1 MAETGEQAQS
11 PIHSS
16 TLGLILGTQYLV
28 TDPTSKHA
36 ALIDTVLDYDP
47 ASGTLSTASA
57 DGILAFIRNHGFTVT
72 KILETHAHADHLTAS
87 QYFKH
92 HLPGD
97 VPICI
102 GERIAQVQKHFAPVY
117 GLAPQNL
124 TTSFDIFLK
133 DDEVFML
140 GNLPVQVM
148 HLPGH
153 TPDHI
158 GYLVGKS
165 VFTGDSIFMPDLG
178 SARADFPGGDA
189 RALYRS
195 LQKLLSLPADYEIFV
210 GHDYPNGREKNC
222 ATTVAEQRQRNKH
235 VKDGTTE
242 RDFVEFRT
250 QRDKVLKVPRLIHPS
265 LQVNVR
271 AGRLPPPDPE
281 TGLSY
286 FRTPLC
292 GALDI

>member
-1 MAETGEQAQS
+1 MV
-11 PIHSS
+11 S
-16 TLGLILGTQYLV
+16 TRQRTNSANDFCGLITEMQYVV
-28 TDPTSKHA
+28 TDPSTKDA
-36 ALIDTVLDYDP
+36 VLIDTVLDYDP
-47 ASGTLSTASA
+47 ASGTLSTSTA
-57 DGILAFIRNHGFTVT
+57 DGILAFVRNHALNVT

-87 QYFKH
+87 QYLKH
-92 HLPGD
+92 HLPGN
-97 VPICI
+97 VPVCI
-102 GERIAQVQKHFAPVY
+102 GERIAQVQKHLAPVY

-124 TTSFDIFLK
+124 ATTFDIFLK

-189 RALYRS
+189 RALYHS
-195 LQKLLSLPADYEIFV
+195 LQKLLSLPSDYEIFV
-210 GHDYPNGREKNC
+210 GHDYPTGREKNC
-222 ATTVAEQRQRNKH
+222 VTTVAEQRLNNKH
-235 VKDGTTE
+235 VKIGTTE
-242 RDFVEFRT
+242 RDFVDFRT
-250 QRDKVLKVPRLIHPS
+250 ARDKVLKAPRLIHPS

-271 AGRLPPPDPE
+271 AGRLPPPDPA

>member
-1 MAETGEQAQS
+1 MGHQDYPSLTL
-11 PIHSS
+11 SS
-16 TLGLILGTQYLV
+16 SHRQILGRQYLV
-28 TDPTSKHA
+28 TDPYTKDA
-36 ALIDTVLDYDP
+36 VLIDTVLDYDP
-47 ASGTLSTASA
+47 ASGTLSTATA
-57 DGILAFIRNHGFTVT
+57 DGILAFVRHHGFHVT

-87 QYFKH
+87 QYIKH

-97 VPICI
+97 IPICI
-102 GERIAQVQKHFAPVY
+102 GERIAQVQKHFGPVY

-124 TTSFDIFLK
+124 SMSFDVFLK
-133 DDEVFML
+133 DDDVFMI
-140 GNLPVQVM
+140 GSLPVQVL

-153 TPDHI
+153 TPDHV

-195 LQKLLSLPADYEIFV
+195 LQKLLSLPDDYEIFV
-210 GHDYPNGREKNC
+210 GHDYPNGRDKNC
-222 ATTVAEQRQRNKH
+222 ATTVVEQREHNKH
-235 VKDGTTE
+235 VKSGTTE
-242 RDFVEFRT
+242 RDFVDFRT
-250 QRDKVLKVPRLIHPS
+250 TRDKVLKAPRLIHPS

-271 AGRLPPPDPE
+271 AGRLPPPDPT

-286 FRTPLC
+286 FRTPLY
-292 GALDI
+292 GALNI